1 MSQTI
6 VDGIVDTHYAVQFA
20 MKPTMTP
27 SCHLI
32 IIIGFHYVKLV
43 KWHVNHMDT
52 PISSLLPIQPIK
64 TQDTLVLRR
73 SFAVP

>member
-20 MKPTMTP
+20 MKHTLTP
-27 SCHLI
+27 SCHLL
-32 IIIGFHYVKLV
+32 IIIGFHYVSLV

-52 PISSLLPIQPIK
+52 PLSSLLPIQSIK
-64 TQDTLVLRR
+64 TQDKLVARL

>member
-1 MSQTI
+1 MTQTI
-6 VDGIVDTHYAVQFA
+6 VDGIVDTHYTVQFA

-27 SCHLI
+27 SCHLP
-32 IIIGFHYVKLV
+32 IIIGFHYVSLV

-52 PISSLLPIQPIK
+52 PMSSLLPIQSIK
-64 TQDTLVLRR
+64 TQDKLFVRL